1 MLNSSFKFSFI
12 ILCNFRIIRD
22 NENAGEIL
30 FGGDLFRTTC
40 TNLKP
45 SPAPFFFFVLEY
57 N

>member
-1 MLNSSFKFSFI
+1 MLNSSSKFNFT
-12 ILCNFRIIRD
+12 ILSNPDEQGIMT
-22 NENAGEIL
+22 NAGEIL

-45 SPAPFFFFVLEY
+45 SPAPFFLFVLEY